1 LLEKLT
7 KAVSDFLKTSRFC
20 FLGASKMDRR
30 GGRRSGAGR
39 PTKAQAAER
48 AKLLAE
54 TIKHGPKTLP
64 RQYLQ
69 ALLDSPG
76 STKTERLRA
85 AELLL
90 KCPSSDAP
98 AASIPPPMPPI
109 ILAIPRG
116 CFLSEEQSANPDQL
130 IPHGVPLAPY
140 EGSPDWTKSPVVEPA
155 PIEPVV
161 DRLEVT
167 ETVDDGK
174 VVRLDPF
181 RDRDDQGPGAA

>member
-1 LLEKLT
+1 
-7 KAVSDFLKTSRFC
+7 
-20 FLGASKMDRR
+20 
-30 GGRRSGAGR
+30 
-39 PTKAQAAER
+39 
-48 AKLLAE
+48 
-54 TIKHGPKTLP
+54 
-64 RQYLQ
+64 
-69 ALLDSPG
+69 
-76 STKTERLRA
+76 
-85 AELLL
+85 
-90 KCPSSDAP
+90 
-98 AASIPPPMPPI
+98 MPPI

-167 ETVDDGK
+167 ETVHDGK

-181 RDRDDQGPGAA
+181 RERDDQGPGAA

>member
-1 LLEKLT
+1 
-7 KAVSDFLKTSRFC
+7 
-20 FLGASKMDRR
+20 
-30 GGRRSGAGR
+30 
-39 PTKAQAAER
+39 
-48 AKLLAE
+48 
-54 TIKHGPKTLP
+54 
-64 RQYLQ
+64 
-69 ALLDSPG
+69 
-76 STKTERLRA
+76 
-85 AELLL
+85 
-90 KCPSSDAP
+90 
-98 AASIPPPMPPI
+98 MPPI

-167 ETVDDGK
+167 ETVDDGE

-181 RDRDDQGPGAA
+181 VIATTKDLVPPEDHPDAICQKDSL